1 MVIRDWRSGVCSS
14 DLAFEFAQPGGRTR
28 QAGGGDDALLELVI
42 DRDEIADG
50 LLDHVERAAR
60 ADVDGLA
67 RGRLLERQRHA
78 RNDVVD
84 DVARAAEGDAVDREF
99 GIRGALTLGQSAAN
113 AELDRKS
120 TRLNSSH

>member
-1 MVIRDWRSGVCSS
+1 MIRRPTRSTLTDTRFPFTTLFRSAGLCCRDSKPLCAEAPQ
-14 DLAFEFAQPGGRTR
+14 LAFEFAQPGSRTR
-28 QAGGGDDALLELVI
+28 QAGGRDEAFLELVI

-84 DVARAAEGDAVDREF
+84 AVARAAGGDAEIGRAHV
-99 GIRGALTLGQSAAN
+99 
-113 AELDRKS
+113 
-120 TRLNSSH
+120 